1 MKLFNVAD
9 KVIKG
14 NPFYFLSK
22 DSKLLDEASKL
33 DFSFEVLDS
42 EIGLR
47 KIKFDVEHLAT
58 FLTYIMKYTSV
69 LYCKDLKL
77 LPELVGDKIK
87 ATKVEAIIKLESN
100 VYRVNGIELTE
111 VDYEILD
118 LIVKGLQEV
127 VLKLEYDIDLNS
139 NIEER
144 LKHRYFYKLES
155 GLYLESDCDVYESLD
170 DVTAT
175 KPLFDTIRTRY
186 VDYSSNFYRFY
197 HLLGDYKK
205 KVELLVKLTKDKQK
219 LDSLTKRG

>member
-9 KVIKG
+9 KVFKDS
-14 NPFYFLSK
+14 PFYFLSK
-22 DSKLLDEASKL
+22 DSKLFDEASKL

-69 LYCKDLKL
+69 LYCKDLTL

-87 ATKVEAIIKLESN
+87 ATKVESI
-100 VYRVNGIELTE
+100 
-111 VDYEILD
+111 
-118 LIVKGLQEV
+118 
-127 VLKLEYDIDLNS
+127 
-139 NIEER
+139 
-144 LKHRYFYKLES
+144 
-155 GLYLESDCDVYESLD
+155 
-170 DVTAT
+170 
-175 KPLFDTIRTRY
+175 KPLFGTIRTRY

>member
-22 DSKLLDEASKL
+22 DSKLLNEASKL

-47 KIKFDVEHLAT
+47 KIKF
-58 FLTYIMKYTSV
+58 
-69 LYCKDLKL
+69 
-77 LPELVGDKIK
+77 
-87 ATKVEAIIKLESN
+87 
-100 VYRVNGIELTE
+100 
-111 VDYEILD
+111 
-118 LIVKGLQEV
+118 
-127 VLKLEYDIDLNS
+127 
-139 NIEER
+139 
-144 LKHRYFYKLES
+144 
-155 GLYLESDCDVYESLD
+155 
-170 DVTAT
+170 
-175 KPLFDTIRTRY
+175 Y